1 MEVLENRVA
10 YGELFPRIY
19 RIWTF
24 LYDKSLRVRRI
35 FLQLLV
41 KLQNIKSFDMTNSI
55 NKLYVKFLYP
65 LFWQEVVIG
74 EASEW

>member
-1 MEVLENRVA
+1 MYTHSLEIHA
-10 YGELFPRIY
+10 E
-19 RIWTF
+19 
-24 LYDKSLRVRRI
+24 DD
-35 FLQLLV
+35 FLQMMV
-41 KLQNIKSFDMTNSI
+41 YDRRCNPTNSI